1 MKFDREI
8 ESFINNYIKA
18 LREKN
23 AVVFAGAGMS
33 VAQGFF
39 DWKKLLKPI
48 ADKLGLDIDEEQHD
62 LTALAQFFVDDH
74 GGVRGELDQILV
86 EEYGKSNLSI
96 SENHR
101 ILARLPIQIYH

>member
-1 MKFDREI
+1 MTFDRDI
-8 ESFINNYIKA
+8 EAFIKNYVKA
-18 LREKN
+18 LKEKN

-33 VAQGFF
+33 VSQGFF

-74 GGVRGELDQILV
+74 GGVRV
-86 EEYGKSNLSI
+86 NLI
-96 SENHR
+96 KFLLRNMEKQTLKFQT
-101 ILARLPIQIYH
+101 IIVF